1 MCTLSFLA
9 GTDGFSLAMNR
20 DEQRTRVDAL
30 PPAAHQCG
38 TLSAWY
44 PSEPGGGTW
53 IGINSRG
60 FALALVNSYAHP
72 HKLSAWS
79 RGHLIPKLLATDS
92 VVSLEEDLAV
102 AGPDRFNPFRLVA
115 VDPGLRAVREFHW
128 NGRSLSRAVFPWQI
142 AHWFSSA
149 FDEARVIRARSETAQ
164 LAASE
169 PDAGSL
175 VWARR
180 LHSTHEPERGACS
193 ICMHRPD
200 ARTVSY
206 TEITWHAGKVQISYH
221 AGAPCE
227 SKRGA
232 VAPDHQACRSESF
245 FSRGPCT
252 PA

>member
-20 DEQRTRVDAL
+20 DEQRTRPDAL
-30 PPAAHQCG
+30 PPTARPCG

-72 HKLSAWS
+72 HRLDARS

-92 VVSLEEDLAV
+92 LVSLEEDLAV
-102 AGPDRFNPFRLVA
+102 AAPDRFNPFRLVA
-115 VDPGLRAVREFHW
+115 IDPGLREVREFHW
-128 NGRSLSRAVFPWQI
+128 NGRNLARTDFPWRM

-149 FDEARVIRARSETAQ
+149 FDEARVVRARSETAKG
-164 LAASE
+164 AASA
-169 PDAGSL
+169 PDAGTL
-175 VWARR
+175 DWARR

-206 TEITWHAGKVQISYH
+206 TEITWRADKVQIYYQGGS
-221 AGAPCE
+221 PCE
-227 SKRGA
+227 SKWD
-232 VAPDHQACRSESF
+232 VVSPDHQACGPGSF
-245 FSRGPCT
+245 FGPGRSA